1 MAPAILDQCWVASV
15 ERIAKIDQC
24 LRQFCPWDDEL
35 KIFIAGKSTGPD
47 SDSYSMAATVTKN
60 LGSQLSMLANA
71 FPKIGFDG
79 SDWNMTTIWFPYQ
92 IFRKCWYVTFTSE
105 YGSDIDFAF
114 VSDSKQ
120 PGNCDMHIVGQKRGS
135 FVDAPCFVKYAINC
149 FRRAN
154 ISHQDFVSVLRR
166 IENEKIF
173 GTEIIGPLLAVLEA
187 SKKEFREPE
196 YRHLKELL
204 QSVDLTMP

>member
-15 ERIAKIDQC
+15 ERITEIDQR
-24 LRQFCPWDDEL
+24 LSQFCPWDDEL
-35 KIFIAGKSTGPD
+35 KIFIAGKSTAPD

-60 LGSQLSMLANA
+60 LGSQLSMLADA

-92 IFRKCWYVTFTSE
+92 SFRKCWYVTFTSE

-120 PGNCDMHIVGQKRGS
+120 PDNCDIQIVGQKRGS
-135 FVDAPCFVKYAINC
+135 FVDAPGFVKYTINC
-149 FRRAN
+149 FRRAS
-154 ISHQDFVSVLRR
+154 ISNQDFFSVLRR

-173 GTEIIGPLLAVLEA
+173 GTEIVGPLLTILET
-187 SKKEFREPE
+187 SMKELRDPE
-196 YRHLKELL
+196 YCHLKELL
-204 QSVDLTMP
+204 QSFDLTMP